1 MPDLLEI
8 RVVGHIKAKRA
19 KLYNVLEREDSTFTY
34 QQEVKPA
41 A

>member
-1 MPDLLEI
+1 MPDLLDI
-8 RVVGHIKAKRA
+8 RIVGRIKSNRS

-34 QQEVKPA
+34 QQDVKPA